1 MSRVHHA
8 IIVDTV
14 YTGLA
19 MKFKNVRY
27 HEGGGAEIVEQD
39 IGEPGQG
46 EVQVENSAC
55 GICSWDLQT
64 FRAGG
69 FAPPGHEGIGYVTK
83 LGPGVEGIAIGQRVC
98 GGGFGRLRN
107 APAHSLY
114 KIPDS
119 NMADEHWI
127 VEPVS
132 CVVTGMDHCE
142 LKAGQRLAMVG
153 CGFMG
158 LMMVQ
163 GLAGM
168 GADQLIALDIDDR
181 KLDLARQFGATEAYN
196 VTQPG
201 FDEVQ
206 RELFSRGIDV
216 VADTSG
222 SQQGLDLSTAIVKR
236 GGRINL
242 FGWIKGAEATFNP
255 STWHGKGITIVNSSP
270 SARVRDPFPAAI
282 RLIQNGVIDL
292 KPLVTH
298 VVPIDEFPDFM
309 HGVTTGEV
317 DGYIKGVVTTA

>member
-1 MSRVHHA
+1 
-8 IIVDTV
+8 
-14 YTGLA
+14 

-27 HEGGGAEIVEQD
+27 TEGGGAEIVQQE
-39 IGEPGQG
+39 IGEPGPG
-46 EVQVENSAC
+46 EIQVENSAC

-69 FAPPGHEGIGYVTK
+69 FAPPGHEGVGYVTK
-83 LGPGVEGIAIGQRVC
+83 LGPGVEGIEIGQRVC

-107 APAHSLY
+107 APARSVY

-119 NMADEHWI
+119 NMADQHWI

-168 GADQLIALDIDDR
+168 GADQLIALDIDDA
-181 KLDLARQFGATEAYN
+181 KLELARQFGATEAYN
-196 VTQPG
+196 VTEPG
-201 FDEVQ
+201 FDDIK
-206 RELFSRGIDV
+206 RDLFSRGIDV

-222 SQQGLDLSTAIVKR
+222 SQQGLDLATDIVKR

-242 FGWIKGAEATFNP
+242 FGWIKGTEATFNP

-298 VVPIDEFPDFM
+298 VVSIDEFPDFM
-309 HGVTTGEV
+309 RGVTTGEV

>member
-1 MSRVHHA
+1 
-8 IIVDTV
+8 
-14 YTGLA
+14 

-27 HEGGGAEIVEQD
+27 TQGGGAEIIEQQ
-39 IGEPGQG
+39 IGEPGPG

-69 FAPPGHEGIGYVTK
+69 FAPAGHEGVGYVTK
-83 LGPGVEGIAIGQRVC
+83 LGSGVEGIEIGQRVC
-98 GGGFGRLRN
+98 GGGFGRMRN
-107 APAHSLY
+107 APVRSLY
-114 KIPDS
+114 RIPES
-119 NMADEHWI
+119 NMADQHWI

-181 KLDLARQFGATEAYN
+181 KLELARQFGATEAYN
-196 VTQPG
+196 VADSG
-201 FDEVQ
+201 FDEIKRDLVA
-206 RELFSRGIDV
+206 RDIDV

-222 SQQGLDLSTAIVKR
+222 SQQGLDLATELVRR

-242 FGWIKGAEATFNP
+242 FGWIKGTEATFNP

-270 SARVRDPFPAAI
+270 SARIRDPFPAAI

-292 KPLVTH
+292 RPLVTH
-298 VVPIDEFPDFM
+298 VVPIDEFPQFM
-309 HGVTTGEV
+309 QGVTTGEV
-317 DGYIKGVVTTA
+317 EGYIKGVVTTG

>member
-1 MSRVHHA
+1 
-8 IIVDTV
+8 
-14 YTGLA
+14 
-19 MKFKNVRY
+19 MKSKNIRY
-27 HEGGGAEIVEQD
+27 REGGGAEVIEEE
-39 IGEPGQG
+39 IGDPGPGQ
-46 EVQVENSAC
+46 VQVENSAC

-64 FRAGG
+64 YRAGG
-69 FAPPGHEGIGYVTK
+69 YAPPGHEGVGYVTK
-83 LGPGVEGIAIGQRVC
+83 LGPGVEGIEIGQRVC

-107 APAHSLY
+107 APLRGIY

-119 NMADEHWI
+119 NMADRHWI

-163 GLAGM
+163 GLSGM
-168 GADQLIALDIDDR
+168 GADQLIALDIDDA
-181 KLDLARQFGATEAYN
+181 KLELAKRFGATEAYN
-196 VTQPG
+196 VTDPG
-201 FDEVQ
+201 FDEVK
-206 RELFSRGIDV
+206 RDLVSRRVDV

-222 SQQGLDLSTAIVKR
+222 SQQGLDLATEIVR
-236 GGRINL
+236 AGGRINL

-255 STWHGKGITIVNSSP
+255 TTWHGKGITIVNSSP
-270 SARVRDPFPAAI
+270 SARMRDPFPAAI

-298 VVPIDEFPDFM
+298 VVPIDEFPEFM
-309 HGVTTGEV
+309 DGATTGRVE
-317 DGYIKGVVTTA
+317 GYIKGVVTTA

>member
-1 MSRVHHA
+1 MEA
-8 IIVDTV
+8 IWFA
-14 YTGLA
+14 GGSN
-19 MKFKNVRY
+19 MQFKNVRY
-27 HEGGGAEIVEQD
+27 TEGGGAEIVEQE
-39 IGEPGQG
+39 IGEPGPG

-69 FAPPGHEGIGYVTK
+69 VAPPGHEGVGYVTK
-83 LGPGVEGIAIGQRVC
+83 LGPEVKGIEIGQRVC

-107 APAHSLY
+107 APVRSLY
-114 KIPDS
+114 RIPES

-168 GADQLIALDIDDR
+168 GADQLIALDIDDA
-181 KLDLARQFGATEAYN
+181 KLELASRFGATEAHN
-196 VTQPG
+196 VTGRG
-201 FDEVQ
+201 FQETKRD
-206 RELFSRGIDV
+206 LASRGIDV
-216 VADTSG
+216 VVDTSG
-222 SQQGLDLSTAIVKR
+222 SQQGLDLATDIVRR

-292 KPLVTH
+292 EPLVTH
-298 VVPIDEFPDFM
+298 LVPIDDFPEFM
-309 HGVTTGEV
+309 KGVTSGEV
-317 DGYIKGVVTTA
+317 EGYIKGVVTTA